1 VFVQARHGTAFD
13 DNKMEPIGFYNF
25 HIIRYQPSLLL
36 LLNSM
41 WGPTRRFLAS
51 IAGMDDGTS
60 DRLSSGQAK
69 HTRDQP
75 TRPEDGPMT
84 GSINRARRRRS
95 TVAPVWETGG
105 PSATSSGDQT
115 SLTTADGSSRRQSIT
130 QPSSMR
136 DTAGTGPIDTTASP
150 VTKPK

>member
-1 VFVQARHGTAFD
+1 
-13 DNKMEPIGFYNF
+13 MEPIGFYNF
-25 HIIRYQPSLLL
+25 YNIRYQPYCHAPFTSL
-36 LLNSM
+36 SVVTDA
-41 WGPTRRFLAS
+41 WDFAS
-51 IAGMDDGTS
+51 TAGMNDGTGE
-60 DRLSSGQAK
+60 RLYSGQAK

-130 QPSSMR
+130 QPSVMR